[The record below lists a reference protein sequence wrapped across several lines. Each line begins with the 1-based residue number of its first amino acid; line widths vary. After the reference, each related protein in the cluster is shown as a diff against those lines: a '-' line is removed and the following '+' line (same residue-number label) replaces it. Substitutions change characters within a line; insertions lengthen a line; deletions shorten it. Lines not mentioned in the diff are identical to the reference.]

1 MLAIACLSLYSVPA
15 QSAQKVEYGRGTSG
29 TTCSIDSNGNCTSLP
44 ESTSLQIFNSKNHI
58 GPSNLASKAGDATNN
73 EIIYASE
80 SINGSVWGARSNS
93 DDVSLN
99 NVTIQSG
106 NIGEFVYGAYTDGSG
121 KSPLKTQ
128 LILLVALSGIQSTA
142 DIAKM
147 ALPRTTRF
155 LCKLET

>member
-15 QSAQKVEYGRGTSG
+15 QSAQKVEYGRGTSGTSG

-80 SINGSVWGARSNS
+80 SINGSVWG
-93 DDVSLN
+93 
-99 NVTIQSG
+99 
-106 NIGEFVYGAYTDGSG
+106 GS
-121 KSPLKTQ
+121 Q
-128 LILLVALSGIQSTA
+128 
-142 DIAKM
+142 
-147 ALPRTTRF
+147 
-155 LCKLET
+155 

>member
-1 MLAIACLSLYSVPA
+1 MKYVSKTQKPLKTSPLMLAIACLSLYSVPA

-80 SINGSVWGARSNS
+80 SINGSVGGLA
-93 DDVSLN
+93 V
-99 NVTIQSG
+99 IQ
-106 NIGEFVYGAYTDGSG
+106 
-121 KSPLKTQ
+121 
-128 LILLVALSGIQSTA
+128 
-142 DIAKM
+142 
-147 ALPRTTRF
+147 TT
-155 LCKLET
+155 LA